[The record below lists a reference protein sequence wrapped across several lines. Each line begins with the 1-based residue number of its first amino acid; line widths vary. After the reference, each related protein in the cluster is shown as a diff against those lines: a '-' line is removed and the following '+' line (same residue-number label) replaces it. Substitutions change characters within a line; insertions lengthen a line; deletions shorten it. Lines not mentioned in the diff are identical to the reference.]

1 MGIPKQIELC
11 GDCAAKLAEGYK
23 LTQLPRP
30 ANNKITCGQCNRRRY
45 GATYRVEVRKERAK

>member
-1 MGIPKQIELC
+1 MELPKQIALC

-30 ANNKITCGQCNRRRY
+30 ANDKITCAHCGHRRY
-45 GATYRVEVRKERAK
+45 GATYMVSRKEAAAK